1 MINNELR
8 KTFYKILYINHFKNS
23 KMKTKLYLTMTA
35 ILMSIGLSMAQA
47 QNPEC
52 MTNLSI
58 YAEHAKVKNYDAA
71 YEPWKKTYEACPDIN
86 KANFSL
92 GEKILKFKIKNST
105 GADKDGYV
113 QDLLKMYD
121 DSNKYFPAKYTKT
134 AVLEDKVVFKS
145 DNDLA
150 SDQQFYDMIKP
161 AFESDLKSF
170 TNPKVLYIY
179 FSSLVNLHNAGTKDL
194 QEVFDVYDEV
204 TGQMEVINKGY
215 TDKIKKYLQKEEAGT
230 ALTAKEKR
238 YLKAYTRNSELL
250 GKVLGS
256 IDSKL
261 GALADCENLI
271 PLYQK
276 SFDAKKGDI
285 KWVKRAVGRMYSK
298 ECTDDPMFQKLFE
311 AQLALDPSADAWF
324 YDGIIK
330 LKAGDTNGAIA
341 SFNKSEQLESDS
353 NKKSNILFKIA
364 GIMKKKGSK
373 SQSRS
378 YAQKAINANPSNGKA
393 YLLIAG
399 LYATSANAC
408 GATAFEKRAI
418 YWKAADMANKAAR
431 VDPSISGRARQAAAS
446 YNAKAPDK
454 TMIFNN
460 DMSGKTVTFSCW
472 VGGSVKVPN
481 I

>member
-1 MINNELR
+1 
-8 KTFYKILYINHFKNS
+8 
-23 KMKTKLYLTMTA
+23 MKTKLYLTMIA

-58 YAEHAKVKNYDAA
+58 YAEHAKVRNYDAA

-92 GEKILKFKIKNST
+92 GEKILKHKIKNSS
-105 GADKDGYV
+105 GADKDGYI

-121 DSNKYFPAKYTKT
+121 DSNKYFPAKYSEI

-145 DNDLA
+145 DEDLA

-161 AFESDLKSF
+161 QFDSNLKGF
-170 TNPKVLYIY
+170 KNAKVLYIY
-179 FSSLVNLHNAGTKDL
+179 FSSLVNLHNAGSKDL
-194 QEVFDVYDEV
+194 QEVFDVYDDV

-215 TDKIKKYLQKEEAGT
+215 TSNINKYLQKEEVGT
-230 ALTAKEKR
+230 ALTAKEKKNLGI
-238 YLKAYTRNSELL
+238 YSRNSELL
-250 GKVLGS
+250 GKVSGS

-261 GALADCENLI
+261 GALADCNNLI

-276 SFDAKKGDI
+276 NFDAKKSDI
-285 KWVKRAVGRMYSK
+285 KWVKRAVGRMYAK

-311 AQLALDPSADAWF
+311 QQLAMDPSADAYF
-324 YDGIIK
+324 YSGV
-330 LKAGDTNGAIA
+330 LKSKSGDSNGAVA
-341 SFNKSEQLESDS
+341 DFNKAVELESDS
-353 NKKSNILFKIA
+353 NRKSDILYKVA
-364 GIMKKKGSK
+364 TMMKKRGSK
-373 SQSRS
+373 SQARN
-378 YAQKAINANPSNGKA
+378 YAQKAINENPSNGKA

-399 LYATSANAC
+399 LYASSANAC
-408 GATAFEKRAI
+408 GTTAFEKRAI
-418 YWKAADMANKAAR
+418 YWKAADMARKAAR
-431 VDPSISGRARQAAAS
+431 VDPSLSGRANQAAAS

-454 TMIFNN
+454 TMIFNSG
-460 DMSGKTVTFSCW
+460 MGGKTVTFNCW

-481 I
+481 L